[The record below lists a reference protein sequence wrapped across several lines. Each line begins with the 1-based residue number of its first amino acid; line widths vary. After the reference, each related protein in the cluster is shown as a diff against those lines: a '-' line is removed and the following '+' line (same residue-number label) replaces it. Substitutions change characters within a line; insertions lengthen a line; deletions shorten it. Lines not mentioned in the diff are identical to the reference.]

1 MHIYSNDGD
10 TQTGGA
16 DLKTLHEGP
25 EENPDGVALSQQLDQ
40 PGCSEQSEEANV
52 EKVFL
57 KLNFINILV

>member
-52 EKVFL
+52 EEVFL
-57 KLNFINILV
+57 